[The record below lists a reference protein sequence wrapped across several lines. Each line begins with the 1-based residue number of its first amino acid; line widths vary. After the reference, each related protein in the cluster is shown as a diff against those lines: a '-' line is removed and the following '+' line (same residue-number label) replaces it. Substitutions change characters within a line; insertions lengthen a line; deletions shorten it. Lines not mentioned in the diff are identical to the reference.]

1 MAEGSATKPS
11 RLIRTICLPVS
22 EEEYPQVVDSP
33 TECRRFLDDRYANMP
48 ELFPEG
54 FEDGYE
60 MKDSYWSRK
69 MQLRLRRIE
78 LRNGVAYTLRP
89 SFVMPYLTGRVEDVE
104 GPLFLRRFGVPYWA
118 LTYVFGRDPMYW
130 YRQEIG
136 LGRFSVVGTTVRRS
150 KLPVHLLADEHHER
164 CEREKRYVATTVGAG
179 CCLGAE
185 VAEAADAPSLSKAYR
200 VFQEEARDVEP
211 DYAPQTVNTD
221 GWKSTQAA
229 WKELFPTIIT
239 ILCYLHAWL
248 KIRDRGKHLGQ
259 KFGELSRKVWHAYH
273 ALTPRGLKQRLKAL
287 RTWAGRRL
295 SGDVRTCTRDLC
307 DKADQWAQGYA
318 SPGCHRTSNMLER
331 VMRLMYRYF
340 FRGQHFHGS
349 LQASTLRSRSWAL
362 LHNFAPWHPARD
374 KHNGG
379 WRCPAERLN
388 KHRYH
393 ENWLENLLVS
403 GSLGGY
409 RNRRQVRGPQNP

>member
-1 MAEGSATKPS
+1 MAEGSATQPS

-22 EEEYPQVVDSP
+22 EAEYQRLIDHPA
-33 TECRRFLDDRYANMP
+33 EWRGFLDDCHANMP
-48 ELFPEG
+48 ELFPKG

-69 MQLRLRRIE
+69 IQLRLRRIE
-78 LRNGVAYTLRP
+78 LRNGVAYTVRP
-89 SFVMPYLTGRVEDVE
+89 SFVMPYLTGKVEDVE
-104 GPLFLRRFGVPYWA
+104 GPLFLRRFGVPYWGLA
-118 LTYVFGRDPMYW
+118 HVFGKDAMYW

-136 LGRFSVVGTTVRRS
+136 LGRFSVVGATVRHVAV
-150 KLPVHLLADEHHER
+150 PTNLLADEHHER
-164 CEREKRYVATTVGAG
+164 CEGEKVYVATTVGGG

-185 VAEAADAPSLSKAYR
+185 VADAADTPALTEAYR

-211 DYAPQTVNTD
+211 DYSPQTVNTD

-239 ILCYLHAWL
+239 LLCYLHAWL
-248 KIRDRGKHLGQ
+248 KIRDRAKHLGQ

-273 ALTPRGLKQRLKAL
+273 ALSPRGLRQRLKVL
-287 RTWAGRRL
+287 RTWAGRSL
-295 SGDVRTCTRDLC
+295 TGDVQKYTRQLC
-307 DKADQWAQGYA
+307 DKCKYWVQAY
-318 SPGCHRTSNMLER
+318 SHPGGHRTSNMLER

-349 LQASTLRSRSWAL
+349 RQASTLRSRSWAL
-362 LHNFAPWHPARD
+362 LHNFAPWHPATAKD
-374 KHNGG
+374 NAG

-393 ENWLENLLVS
+393 DNWLENLLVS
-403 GSLGGY
+403 ASLGGY
-409 RNRRQVRGPQNP
+409 RNRCHASGPQNP